1 MRSDATPSILTEEI
15 PMADSKKRASSSQSK
30 TDKTHSEANH
40 TAITTAANA
49 MRDNGFGGP
58 YVAAMILGT
67 GLGNLADDLSDV
79 KTMLYSD
86 IPGFPTA
93 TVSGHAGHVVA
104 GKLEGK
110 PVIIFQGRS
119 HYYETGKPDAM
130 RIPIG
135 VLSQLGSPP
144 LLITNAA
151 GSTRADIRPG
161 SLVALRDHIN
171 FTGLNPLIG
180 ESGDERFV
188 PMNKAYDTA
197 LMYRLKQ
204 AAQVAGITLHDG
216 VYMWFAGPSFE
227 TPAEIRMAR
236 TLGADL
242 VGMSTVPEVI
252 LARRYGLRVA
262 GVSVVTNLAAGVE
275 GATPGHS
282 ETRSVATTASVAL
295 RRIVRHFAAGLD
307 HA

>member
-1 MRSDATPSILTEEI
+1 MS
-15 PMADSKKRASSSQSK
+15 DSKRRKVSTQTQS
-30 TDKTHSEANH
+30 ELNH
-40 TAITTAANA
+40 EAITNAANA

-58 YVAAMILGT
+58 YVVAMILGT
-67 GLGNLADDLSDV
+67 GLGNLADDLSNV

-86 IPGFPTA
+86 IPGFPKA

-104 GKLEGK
+104 GTLEGK

-119 HYYETGKPDAM
+119 HYYETGKADAM
-130 RIPIG
+130 RLPIG

-151 GSTRADIRPG
+151 GSTKADIRPG

-188 PMNKAYDTA
+188 PMNKAYDTG

-204 AAQVAGITLHDG
+204 ASQATGITLHDG

-262 GVSVVTNLAAGVE
+262 GISVVTNLAAGVE
-275 GATPGHS
+275 GATPDHS

-307 HA
+307 VAGLDHA